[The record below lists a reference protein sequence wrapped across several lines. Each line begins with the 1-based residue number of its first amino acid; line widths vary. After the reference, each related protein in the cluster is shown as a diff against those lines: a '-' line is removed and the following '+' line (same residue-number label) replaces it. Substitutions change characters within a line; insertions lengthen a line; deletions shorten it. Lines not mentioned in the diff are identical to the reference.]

1 MLTKKKKIFVLTGM
15 VALLVL
21 TGVLNIVLNN
31 RVDSPPVIGDGG
43 GIGAQCMF
51 QTMHSQRQ
59 LAREQQRLS
68 WQAVIENS
76 TDAETIATA
85 TENLARIDYNIK
97 VENAVE
103 NIVGSKD
110 FVENVHVMTAE
121 NDTITVMVRTTS
133 GERPSDTEANLILDV
148 VLNQTN
154 SRAEHQVIVFPV
166 LD

>member
-1 MLTKKKKIFVLTGM
+1 
-15 VALLVL
+15 
-21 TGVLNIVLNN
+21 
-31 RVDSPPVIGDGG
+31 
-43 GIGAQCMF
+43 
-51 QTMHSQRQ
+51 
-59 LAREQQRLS
+59 LS